1 MPSFDIVSKFNFP
14 ELDNAINN
22 TLKAV
27 QSRFDFRGS
36 PVEIKVDPKEK
47 TLYFLADDSGK
58 LKGLIEMFNSA
69 SFKRGLDP
77 KSYEFPEFEPGPAG
91 KSKVTAKIKDG
102 LEQDLAKSIVRIIKD
117 SKIKVQPSIQGDEIR
132 VSGKQIDDLQA
143 TMKLLKESEIKVP
156 LQFVNMKS

>member
-77 KSYEFPEFEPGPAG
+77 KSYEFPEFEAGPAG

>member
-58 LKGLIEMFNSA
+58 LKGLIAMFNSA
-69 SFKRGLDP
+69 SFKRALDP
-77 KSYEFPEFEPGPAG
+77 KS
-91 KSKVTAKIKDG
+91 
-102 LEQDLAKSIVRIIKD
+102 
-117 SKIKVQPSIQGDEIR
+117 
-132 VSGKQIDDLQA
+132 
-143 TMKLLKESEIKVP
+143 
-156 LQFVNMKS
+156 